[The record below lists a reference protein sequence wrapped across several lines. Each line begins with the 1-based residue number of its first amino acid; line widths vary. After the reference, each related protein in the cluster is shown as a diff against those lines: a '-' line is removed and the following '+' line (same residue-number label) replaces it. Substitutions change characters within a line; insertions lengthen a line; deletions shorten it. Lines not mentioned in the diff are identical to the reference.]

1 MNINLEKIN
10 IILEEINI
18 ILEKFN
24 KFPTT
29 VVVAQRIFNELYDK
43 EVLIDLMGCR
53 QDRRR
58 ALDPTC
64 APPLNV
70 FFLEDIVD
78 IIKIQGGPSSCMT
91 TTRDEAQSS
100 RSPTTSTM
108 ATLHRPRA
116 LQVSMV
122 TQLSQKS

>member
-1 MNINLEKIN
+1 MNINLEKTN
-10 IILEEINI
+10 MN
-18 ILEKFN
+18 LEKIN
-24 KFPTT
+24 KFPTM
-29 VVVAQRIFNELYDK
+29 VVVQRTFNELYNE
-43 EVLIDLMGCR
+43 EVLIAWMDCR
-53 QDRRR
+53 QDRRQV
-58 ALDPTC
+58 LDPTC

-70 FFLEDIVD
+70 FFLEDIED